1 MLHIFIISYQRTQ
14 NTKIYT
20 SNSLYRGK
28 EWIYGDGKHIF
39 QDQNNDLHIW
49 YQG

>member
-1 MLHIFIISYQRTQ
+1 MLKIVFI
-14 NTKIYT
+14 
-20 SNSLYRGK
+20 GAK